1 MGRTKVTGHHLKPLV
16 IITELIISQI
26 VVVNFLT
33 IILKFV
39 RFAHSVEKEN
49 RVGLRSFF
57 YTKGILPT
65 ESTFQSS
72 INTGG
77 GCRLPMQW
85 TTCLRPIRG
94 VVTNPYSVCSNIVN
108 VPKRFELVPGTP
120 STRHDFDELVTK
132 DDSYLMNKE
141 SEGSV
146 LHYLTNRD
154 DYGASE
160 EALKNSSTY
169 TDRYFNN
176 VLNDLQERGLELM
189 MRIKDKGPELG
200 LPTAE
205 DKWDFLYSPDDVKK
219 AEPYADKPV
228 ESSFDF
234 HLPNNFSRRQEE
246 YEVKLPNFAVD
257 YTDYALG
264 AMIERVSDSFELYTT
279 IFFLCHTLLEPKIG
293 SSAQS
298 GEAMSS
304 EVYDVWKKA
313 MTHFESTQYTAN
325 GMRKT
330 PPAFY
335 CNISHAEGGPYY
347 LVEGIFIPNKLTP
360 DSNANKRLDILRC
373 KMEDTQAAYM
383 NHARTS
389 DEMRVEVLRGNFS
402 LIRFR
407 IPWKSR
413 KTGFMLGEPPNL
425 VTTVLDAWKGFDRN
439 NIGKWTHDRLYMCV
453 PGWEDKPSKISLPIF
468 MEWIQ
473 HHLLLGVSHIFTGT
487 LFGWDSHHMATIL
500 KAVGSFIEDG
510 SLTVT
515 SHAGDNL
522 DGAYR

>member
-1 MGRTKVTGHHLKPLV
+1 M
-16 IITELIISQI
+16 
-26 VVVNFLT
+26 
-33 IILKFV
+33 
-39 RFAHSVEKEN
+39 
-49 RVGLRSFF
+49 
-57 YTKGILPT
+57 PT

-72 INTGG
+72 INNGG
-77 GCRLPMQW
+77 ACRLPMQW
-85 TTCLRPIRG
+85 TSCLRPTRG
-94 VVTNPYSVCSNIVN
+94 AVTNPTSICFDVLN
-108 VPKRFELVPGTP
+108 VPRRLELSPGSP
-120 STRHDFDELVTK
+120 QTRHDFDELVTN
-132 DDSYLMNKE
+132 DDSYFMNKE
-141 SEGSV
+141 TEGSV
-146 LHYLTNRD
+146 LHFLTNRE
-154 DYGASE
+154 DYGASQ
-160 EALKNSSTY
+160 EALKNSSVY
-169 TDRYFNN
+169 TDRYFKN
-176 VLNDLQERGLELM
+176 VISDLQERGLELM
-189 MRIKDKGPELG
+189 MRIREKGPDFNQ
-200 LPTAE
+200 PTAE
-205 DKWDFLYSPDDVKK
+205 EKWDFLFSADDVKK
-219 AEPYADKPV
+219 AEPFADKPL
-228 ESSFDF
+228 ESNFDF

-264 AMIERVSDSFELYTT
+264 AIIERVSDSFDLYAT

-304 EVYDVWKKA
+304 EVYDPWKKA
-313 MTHFESTQYTAN
+313 MIHFETTEYTVN

-335 CNISHAEGGPYY
+335 CNISHSEGGPYY

-360 DSNANKRLDILRC
+360 DSNANKRLDIFRC
-373 KMEDTQAAYM
+373 KMENVEAAYM
-383 NHARTS
+383 NHARSS
-389 DEMRVEVLRGNFS
+389 DELRIEVLRGNFS
-402 LIRFR
+402 LMRFR

-413 KTGFMLGEPPNL
+413 KTGFMLGEPDNL
-425 VTTVLDAWKGFDRN
+425 VTTTHDAWKGFNRSTPG
-439 NIGKWTHDRLYMCV
+439 IWTHDRLYMCV

-473 HHLLLGVSHIFTGT
+473 HHLLLGVSHIFTAA

-522 DGAYR
+522 DEAYR